1 MYSILPRLQNNAL
14 QKRENHFIMEQKNN
28 KLKNNKTQVVEFNEV
43 KNTPFYIGKVEVTKD
58 ETNETKTH
66 YRIFIGNQAVSEPMA
81 TEKECRAMIN
91 RKPWTLICAVAIITS
106 QKVQHNEI

>member
-14 QKRENHFIMEQKNN
+14 QKRENHFIMIQ
-28 KLKNNKTQVVEFNEV
+28 KNNKTQVVEFNEV
-43 KNTPFYIGKVEVTKD
+43 KNTPFYIGKVEVKKD
-58 ETNETKTH
+58 ETNETETH

-106 QKVQHNEI
+106 QKVQHNEIK

>member
-14 QKRENHFIMEQKNN
+14 QKRENHFIMIQ
-28 KLKNNKTQVVEFNEV
+28 KNNKTQVVEFNEV

-58 ETNETKTH
+58 ETNKTETH
-66 YRIFIGNQAVSEPMA
+66 YRIFIGNQAISEPMA
-81 TEKECRAMIN
+81 TEKECREMIK

-106 QKVQHNEI
+106 QKVQHNEIK